1 MFWQIWIFIF
11 WLFVCLDEI
20 KVDSDDE
27 PQRARVIAF
36 SVWGVLRGLESFS
49 QLIYTNEEM
58 PGMVS

>member
-1 MFWQIWIFIF
+1 M
-11 WLFVCLDEI
+11 FVCLDEI
-20 KVDSDDE
+20 KVDTDDE